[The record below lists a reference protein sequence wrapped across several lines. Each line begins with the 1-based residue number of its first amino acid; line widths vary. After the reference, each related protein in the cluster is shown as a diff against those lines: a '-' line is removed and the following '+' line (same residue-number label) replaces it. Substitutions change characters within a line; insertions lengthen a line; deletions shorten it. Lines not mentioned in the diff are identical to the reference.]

1 MSAWRRVRARV
12 KSWHWEYARDGYH
25 GASANLTV
33 VAAAL
38 RTEHDR
44 LRAWTAAHAAAP
56 EPEPAAAG
64 ERFEE
69 DALPGAA
76 TPAAAPGKTRYGK
89 RPCGVPGCM
98 MRVRLDLAGG
108 DRCGNHSSE
117 TARWREAVDVRR
129 ARERLHAVVR
139 RMV

>member
-76 TPAAAPGKTRYGK
+76 TPAPRLR
-89 RPCGVPGCM
+89 RP
-98 MRVRLDLAGG
+98 A
-108 DRCGNHSSE
+108 
-117 TARWREAVDVRR
+117 RR
-129 ARERLHAVVR
+129 ATASDRAVFR
-139 RMV
+139 AA